1 MFLYSLTLSPIDSLN
16 DVVDALIL
24 VSWSAMMGCLWHTS
38 YSTGFSLLY
47 FYVFEK
53 DQEGFRWLP
62 TKWLGWY

>member
-1 MFLYSLTLSPIDSLN
+1 MFLYSLTLSPIDSLSE
-16 DVVDALIL
+16 VVDALIF
-24 VSWSAMMGCLWHTS
+24 VSWSAMMGFLGHTS

-53 DQEGFRWLP
+53 DQEGLRLLP